1 MTEGDP
7 ADRFW
12 VLTEGRFLS
21 PADGSKVC
29 KWQCRLPLSRQRPV
43 QRVGGFA
50 GACGPCGAWSAGFA
64 GAGFGHAAARL
75 WDFRLYNLQRFPS
88 TVSPAGEV
96 VALYHFKEAERIEGP
111 AVVGE
116 SVLLQVRAAQ
126 GQGLS

>member
-1 MTEGDP
+1 MAVPLAVVKAAPCTAG
-7 ADRFW
+7 W
-12 VLTEGRFLS
+12 GLCGRM
-21 PADGSKVC
+21 
-29 KWQCRLPLSRQRPV
+29 RPM
-43 QRVGGFA
+43 
-50 GACGPCGAWSAGFA
+50 WSMECWLA

-75 WDFRLYNLQRFPS
+75 WDFRLYNLRCFPS